1 MGFDQKDDESKEK
14 IDDLKY
20 QFDIIKKENM
30 KKYEA

>member
-1 MGFDQKDDESKEK
+1 MHSREANNSKEK